1 MSSYFD
7 NLYGEKNESD
17 KDYESED
24 NSSEEEDNDLEED
37 TAVEEETA
45 VEDDVEGTEVEEDD
59 EDVEEDDNVDE
70 DLEEDEDEDLEE
82 DEDEDEDLEE
92 DEDEDE
98 EKNMIGRGSGLEEG
112 DLDSA
117 EEAIKSS
124 KKKKK
129 IPAKNIYKPATNF
142 IDDDEEDNDDGEQYL
157 QKFDQSVNENY
168 ILNFHP
174 ESVLQNYDEI
184 LSMTKIIRDTNGL
197 IIDKLHRT
205 IPFLTKYEKS
215 RILGQRAKQINS
227 GAYPFVKVSENVIDG
242 YIIAE
247 LELKQQ
253 RIPFII
259 RRPLPNGGSEYWK
272 VKDLEDIAF

>member
-7 NLYGEKNESD
+7 NSYGEKNESD

-82 DEDEDEDLEE
+82 DEDEDLEEDE

-98 EKNMIGRGSGLEEG
+98 EKNMIGGGSGLEEG

-227 GAYPFVKVSENVIDG
+227 GAYPFVKVPENVIDG

-259 RRPLPNGGSEYWK
+259 RRPMPNGGSEYWK

>member
-1 MSSYFD
+1 M
-7 NLYGEKNESD
+7 
-17 KDYESED
+17 
-24 NSSEEEDNDLEED
+24 
-37 TAVEEETA
+37 
-45 VEDDVEGTEVEEDD
+45 
-59 EDVEEDDNVDE
+59 
-70 DLEEDEDEDLEE
+70 
-82 DEDEDEDLEE
+82 
-92 DEDEDE
+92 
-98 EKNMIGRGSGLEEG
+98 
-112 DLDSA
+112 
-117 EEAIKSS
+117 
-124 KKKKK
+124 
-129 IPAKNIYKPATNF
+129 
-142 IDDDEEDNDDGEQYL
+142 DDDEEDNDDGEQYL
-157 QKFDQSVNENY
+157 QKFDQSVNQNY

-227 GAYPFVKVSENVIDG
+227 GAYPFVKVPENVIDG